1 MALGVTLRLVV
12 VMGLWSLCFPLVT
25 IGLDLAPHLAFA
37 AMRAALA
44 GLCLLVLGA
53 FFRRPVPSGKRI
65 WSLIVLV
72 ALGATTLGFLGMFH
86 AAEFIS
92 PGIATVVA
100 NAQPLLVAIL
110 APAFL
115 GERLMVLGKAGL
127 IAGFAGV
134 IAIAWPGL
142 ASGGTSGYAVGIAF
156 ASLAAAGEAV
166 SRVAMK
172 RLPDEIDAIMA
183 MGFQLLIGAAPLA
196 ILSVLTENLSS
207 LTWSSEFI
215 VILFVLSVFG
225 TALPFW
231 LWFSALKQ
239 VELNRANVFTFLIPL
254 LGLAIG
260 AAFFDERL
268 GSVQAGGA
276 ALLLLGIALVQRD
289 ARAGT
294 VRTRPIGGIE

>member
-1 MALGVTLRLVV
+1 MTLGVTLRLVV

-53 FFRRPVPSGKRI
+53 LFRRPVPSGTRI
-65 WSLIVLV
+65 WGLIVLV

-92 PGIATVVA
+92 PGVATVIA

-115 GERLMVLGKAGL
+115 GERLMVLGRTGL

-142 ASGGTSGYAVGIAF
+142 AFGGTSGYAFGIAY

-183 MGFQLLIGAAPLA
+183 MGFQLLLGAAPLA
-196 ILSVLTENLSS
+196 LLSVLTEDLSS
-207 LTWSSEFI
+207 LTWSSEFL
-215 VILFVLSVFG
+215 VILLVLSVFG

-239 VELNRANVFTFLIPL
+239 VELNRANAFTFLVPL

-268 GSVQAGGA
+268 GSVQAAGA
-276 ALLLLGIALVQRD
+276 ALLLLGIALVQHD

-294 VRTRPIGGIE
+294 V